1 MKTSMILALA
11 LSGTA
16 SAFMPST
23 SMPRAPVS
31 VEMAV
36 EVETTPAPMGDGYE
50 TKADLEELAKK
61 LNPIVGFYDP
71 LNLAEA
77 EFWGQSN
84 EATIGFL
91 RHAEIKHGRVA
102 MFGFVGYLV
111 HANGIKWPWPMQ
123 MDGTP
128 FPSGNNPPELW
139 DKIPDNSKWQ
149 ILGLVLF
156 LELWSELSTDGPDGH
171 KHYMRGGKPGD
182 FPDFDTVA
190 LPHPVPFNL
199 FDPFNLSKRASDEK
213 KARGLEIEIN
223 NGRLAMLGL
232 FGFLVEATI
241 PGAVPA
247 LTGIIPSYAGQVMA
261 PFTQNMLDPSSF
273 Q

>member
-1 MKTSMILALA
+1 
-11 LSGTA
+11 
-16 SAFMPST
+16 
-23 SMPRAPVS
+23 
-31 VEMAV
+31 
-36 EVETTPAPMGDGYE
+36 MG
-50 TKADLEELAKK
+50 
-61 LNPIVGFYDP
+61 
-71 LNLAEA
+71 
-77 EFWGQSN
+77 N

-111 HANGIKWPWPMQ
+111 HANGIRWPWPM
-123 MDGTP
+123 MLDGTP
-128 FPSGNNPPELW
+128 FPTGNNPPELW
-139 DKIPDNSKWQ
+139 DKIP
-149 ILGLVLF
+149 
-156 LELWSELSTDGPDGH
+156 
-171 KHYMRGGKPGD
+171 Y
-182 FPDFDTVA
+182 
-190 LPHPVPFNL
+190 NL
-199 FDPFNLSKRASDEK
+199 FDPFNLSKRAGDEK

>member
-1 MKTSMILALA
+1 MKTTASAILALTLA
-11 LSGTA
+11 SAA
-16 SAFMPST
+16 SAFMPT
-23 SMPRAPVS
+23 SNVPRAS
-31 VEMAV
+31 VQVHESVAP
-36 EVETTPAPMGDGYE
+36 EPAAASDSYE
-50 TKADLEELAKK
+50 TKEDLEALAKK

-77 EFWGQSN
+77 EFWGQTN
-84 EATIGFL
+84 EQTIGFL

-111 HANGIKWPWPMQ
+111 HANGIRWPWPMM

-128 FPSGNNPPELW
+128 FPAGNNPPEQW
-139 DKIPDNSKWQ
+139 DAIPDNSKWQ
-149 ILGLVLF
+149 IFGLVLF
-156 LELWSELSTDGPDGH
+156 LELWSEISTEDH

-182 FPDFDTVA
+182 FPDFDVVD

-199 FDPFNLSKRASDEK
+199 YDPFGLSKKASPEK

-232 FGFLVEATI
+232 FGFLCEATI
-241 PGAVPA
+241 PGSVPV
-247 LTGIIPSYAGQVMA
+247 LNGIIPAYSGQVMA
-261 PFTQNMLDPSSF
+261 PFTANML
-273 Q
+273 QGGAL